1 MKKKTSK
8 ARTTKKT
15 RKPDDLSP
23 RSSQKDRDL
32 KGGVVQP
39 TKIEYPNIVL
49 KQGTSG

>member
-1 MKKKTSK
+1 MTKKTSK
-8 ARTTKKT
+8 AGKTKTT

-23 RSSQKDRDL
+23 RSSQKNRDV

-49 KQGTSG
+49 KQGTRG

>member
-8 ARTTKKT
+8 AGKTKKT

-23 RSSQKDRDL
+23 RSSRDV
-32 KGGVVQP
+32 KGGVAAP

-49 KQGTSG
+49 KRGTSG